1 LHREFELR
9 DSRAKKWNIA
19 GYESAPA
26 LDGAARERERK
37 EGGRGCGRANDR
49 FWWSKA
55 EGARGGEG
63 AGAGDRGP
71 GGHRAGGKKTDEV
84 SRPLDW

>member
-1 LHREFELR
+1 VRQ
-9 DSRAKKWNIA
+9 
-19 GYESAPA
+19 G
-26 LDGAARERERK
+26 ERSVLVER
-37 EGGRGCGRANDR
+37 GGGG
-49 FWWSKA
+49 K
-55 EGARGGEG
+55 GGGEG